1 MNVRN
6 KLEKIN
12 ITGKI
17 LRDVSMNL
25 HTTFETGGSA
35 DYFALPSSVEDL
47 VKLLNFA
54 KKYSVPVFILGG
66 GANILVSDSGIRG
79 LVVDMRNLSE
89 LRFED
94 TLCTAGAGCS
104 ISELADTAAGK
115 NLGGLDFIY
124 GMPGSVGGAV
134 WMNARCYDVS
144 ISDILIK
151 VDYLD
156 EKLERR
162 SLGADEIS
170 NSFAYKDSPFQH
182 SSSVILSATFRL
194 AKGDQKEIR
203 KKMDQHKEDR
213 ESKGHYRYPCA
224 GSVFKNNRA
233 FGKPTGVII
242 DSLGLKGYSR
252 GGAQIAD
259 FHGNI
264 IVNTGNARSKDIKS
278 IVDYTRELTQRELG
292 LKLETEIQFV
302 GDWDGEEGE
311 KETGDGRPE
320 DGKI

>member
-25 HTTFETGGSA
+25 HTTFGTGGSA
-35 DYFALPSSVEDL
+35 DYFTVPSSYEDL
-47 VKLLNFA
+47 VKLLNYA

-79 LVVDMRNLSE
+79 LVIDMRNLSE
-89 LRFED
+89 IRFED
-94 TLCTAGAGCS
+94 TLCTAGAGFP
-104 ISELADTAAGK
+104 ISELAAAAAEK
-115 NLGGLDFIY
+115 NLTGLDFIY

-162 SLGADEIS
+162 SLEADEIS
-170 NSFAYKDSPFQH
+170 NKFSYKDSPFQH
-182 SSSVILSATFRL
+182 SSNVILSASFRL
-194 AKGDQKEIR
+194 MRGDQKEII
-203 KKMDQHKEDR
+203 KKMDQHKKDR
-213 ESKGHYRYPCA
+213 ENKGHYRYPCA

-252 GGAQIAD
+252 GEAQIAE

-264 IVNTGNARSKDIKS
+264 IVNKGNASSKDIKS
-278 IVDYTRELTQRELG
+278 IVDYTRKLTQEKLG
-292 LKLETEIQFV
+292 LELETEIQFV
-302 GDWDGEEGE
+302 GDWD
-311 KETGDGRPE
+311 
-320 DGKI
+320 